1 MSQPE
6 NDSRTHRARSERPQP
21 RGTRSRRSGRD
32 LARTSKNADGVA
44 HAAADRTP
52 DLHVHAH
59 GHGPA
64 PRSSRRVRVI
74 LASFLIPALLLTV
87 VGMVLLW
94 PHGAPERGT
103 IDTTADTAGKLYG
116 VVTGEPEGNLVPV
129 TLDDTGEQVQVMF
142 PPDYLA
148 LGVDVGS
155 TLKILHIPQAAA
167 SGSEYVFM
175 DYTRDLPIGLLAAAY
190 LVVVIAVAGWRGL
203 ASIAGLLISFGVVV
217 FFTLPA
223 LLVGTNPIGVALVTA
238 SVVMF
243 IVLYLAHGFTA
254 RTSAAMLGTM
264 IGLVITAALA
274 GWAVDAANIFGLSDE
289 YALAL
294 PAYAPDVDIRGI
306 AVCGI
311 VLAGLG
317 VLNDVTITQASS
329 VWELRAASPTMN
341 RRELFVRGMR
351 IGRDHIA
358 STVYTI
364 AFAYLGAALPM
375 LLMVSLIDMSLGETL
390 TSGEIAHEVV
400 RTLVGSIGLVLAIPI
415 TTAIAALAVGSHAS
429 LGPLPGTTPAGE
441 GPDDEGP
448 DDDRSSD
455 GPVGGS
461 ALDGR
466 ASENVLESRR
476 VSAVPA
482 DDPSPLPATR
492 AALRAA
498 RTSGDG

>member
-6 NDSRTHRARSERPQP
+6 NDSRTHRARPERPQP

-32 LARTSKNADGVA
+32 LARTSKNADGGT
-44 HAAADRTP
+44 HAAADHTP

-223 LLVGTNPIGVALVTA
+223 LLVGTNPIGVALVTS

-341 RRELFVRGMR
+341 RREPLRPRHADRPRPHRLDRLHDRLRLPRRGPADAAHGLPHRHEPRRDADVR
-351 IGRDHIA
+351 RDRPR
-358 STVYTI
+358 
-364 AFAYLGAALPM
+364 G
-375 LLMVSLIDMSLGETL
+375 
-390 TSGEIAHEVV
+390 
-400 RTLVGSIGLVLAIPI
+400 
-415 TTAIAALAVGSHAS
+415 
-429 LGPLPGTTPAGE
+429 GPHPRRLDRPRPRD
-441 GPDDEGP
+441 PDHYGH
-448 DDDRSSD
+448 R
-455 GPVGGS
+455 
-461 ALDGR
+461 R
-466 ASENVLESRR
+466 SRR
-476 VSAVPA
+476 RQPRIPRPA
-482 DDPSPLPATR
+482 PRHDTR
-492 AALRAA
+492 RGGAGRQCTRRCAPRGREA
-498 RTSGDG
+498 RPP